1 MTKRQIPNTVAKKG
15 DFPISKS
22 AESTMREMKAPKNI
36 PTWFRF
42 RVYGLWFEA
51 QNEGREGGREGVR
64 EGGRGREREGG
75 RERGRGGGRG
85 EGGGGRERTHTT
97 HDTA

>member
-1 MTKRQIPNTVAKKG
+1 MPQARTHLLRRHTPQNKAPVDQETNNTMANKKKKTGEINKGGGHACSGATRHRMRPPMTKRQIPNTVAKKG

-42 RVYGLWFEA
+42 RV
-51 QNEGREGGREGVR
+51 
-64 EGGRGREREGG
+64 
-75 RERGRGGGRG
+75 
-85 EGGGGRERTHTT
+85 
-97 HDTA
+97 